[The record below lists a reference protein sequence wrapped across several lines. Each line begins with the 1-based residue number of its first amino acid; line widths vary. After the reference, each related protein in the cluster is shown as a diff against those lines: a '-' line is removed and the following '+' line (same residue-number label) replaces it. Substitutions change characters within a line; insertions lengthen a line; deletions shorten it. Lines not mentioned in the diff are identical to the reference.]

1 MGSMIKIVPAIM
13 RDSLE
18 EVKKDLEK
26 VWSVVSRVQ
35 IDVVDGKFAG
45 RKTIGPEELN
55 MIDTVVAFD
64 VHLMVNKP
72 EEWVSRCAMA
82 GADRVFG
89 QVERMEKL
97 EEFIGDVQA
106 EGMAV
111 GLAYDIDTPV
121 DGLEKVID
129 NLDAVL
135 LLAVKAGEQ
144 GQEFDEKVLK
154 KIKEVRKMSE
164 RIVIVVDGGLD
175 EEKIKKCLAA
185 SWEEEM
191 EEGTWERGVVMMDFA
206 VGSELWE
213 AEDVKERLEK
223 LQRLE
228 GRK

>member
-1 MGSMIKIVPAIM
+1 MIKIVPAIM

-18 EVKKDLEK
+18 EVKKDLEQ

-35 IDVVDGKFAG
+35 IDVIDGKFAP

-55 MIDTVVAFD
+55 VIDTVVAFD
-64 VHLMVNKP
+64 VHLMVDKP

-82 GADRVFG
+82 GAERVFG
-89 QVERMEKL
+89 QVEMMENK
-97 EEFIGDVQA
+97 EIFIGDVQA

-111 GLAYDIDTPV
+111 GLAYDIETPL
-121 DGLEKVID
+121 DGLEEVVD
-129 NLDAVL
+129 SLDAVL

-144 GQEFDEKVLK
+144 GQEFDERVLE
-154 KIKEVRKMSE
+154 KIKKVREMSK
-164 RIVIVVDGGLD
+164 RVVIVVDGGLG

-206 VGSELWE
+206 VGSELWQ
-213 AEDVKERLEK
+213 AENIKERLEK

-228 GRK
+228 EGK